1 MGLKGLKSL
10 PGDTTGSSV
19 PVRGAAAVTHS
30 DDVDVSGDRST
41 SDKVPVFVIGGELL
55 ADVGL
60 DEVDP
65 LWHLHLAGLLE
76 VGSESHGKGLLGHVL
91 HADRGHVC
99 FSCRSESSY
108 IC

>member
-1 MGLKGLKSL
+1 MKRL
-10 PGDTTGSSV
+10 PKHLLIL
-19 PVRGAAAVTHS
+19 P
-30 DDVDVSGDRST
+30 DVNVSGDRST
-41 SDKVPVFVIGGELL
+41 SDEVPVFVIGGELL

-99 FSCRSESSY
+99 F
-108 IC
+108 